1 LDSSGSSSKT
11 DDAIEC
17 YHRAANMFKMA
28 KNWQKA
34 GQAFCSAA
42 NLHAQAGSRHDA
54 ATNYV
59 DASNCF
65 KKVKKKL
72 IILIFHQINLKH
84 CICI

>member
-1 LDSSGSSSKT
+1 
-11 DDAIEC
+11 
-17 YHRAANMFKMA
+17 MFKMA

-34 GQAFCSAA
+34 GEAFCSAA

-65 KKVKKKL
+65 KKV
-72 IILIFHQINLKH
+72 
-84 CICI
+84 

>member
-1 LDSSGSSSKT
+1 MFYYHIDKKT
-11 DDAIEC
+11 DRGGNKIDDAIEC
-17 YHRAANMFKMA
+17 YHRAANMFKMG
-28 KNWQKA
+28 KNWQRA

-65 KKVKKKL
+65 KKVYSL
-72 IILIFHQINLKH
+72 INPELLI
-84 CICI
+84 C